1 MLWRSLGAALKNNR
15 VTITISLLCLIGFL
29 LVALL
34 RGSFAGINANVNAWA
49 ETIHTS
55 FFTPT
60 AMLVADGFETT
71 SLLAFSLVMGAVL
84 FLLKMKKNALLLVG
98 AMAGNTVILEALKTF
113 IYSPRPL
120 NRLVLETD
128 NSFPSGHVTS
138 TVVLFGLLAFFAWQ
152 IWKNTRVKAVS
163 GVLVA
168 VLTLL
173 VGFTRI
179 YLNVHWFSDVI
190 GAVFLGAFW
199 LTFSMMLERALSES

>member
-1 MLWRSLGAALKNNR
+1 MGAALKNNR